1 MVVEILLETCN
12 FLKLFNPQLIQVLT
26 FYPLSSKDFSD
37 IYFNTVS
44 SLLPE
49 QREQCG
55 AKVE

>member
-26 FYPLSSKDFSD
+26 FYRLSSKDFSD

-44 SLLPE
+44 ALLLE
-49 QREQCG
+49 RREQCG
-55 AKVE
+55 AQVE